1 MIMSSKPLSLK
12 EKILVAAVERTEANL
27 DATFTH
33 EDLTVWTWQREQ
45 ATWGLRGY
53 ESEHPDS
60 DKVQK
65 EVDSRGPGSKG
76 VVDLGWFDRV
86 GTRIYCVTAA
96 GLATYATLD
105 ISNQS
110 LHDKAGRA
118 LELEIR
124 QILEHRVFKDWLKD
138 PSKPRYFREAG
149 HFWGIAPGT
158 PKNTVRQRI
167 RKVDV
172 ALDGALAVLDDKGVD
187 TISLAHG
194 KVLFDRKDIERCNQ
208 FHADLKGRFEKDLRI
223 LDPTFEAA

>member
-12 EKILVAAVERTEANL
+12 EKILVAAVEGTGANHEV
-27 DATFTH
+27 TFTL
-33 EDLTVWTWQREQ
+33 EDLTVWAWRGEQ

-53 ESEHPDS
+53 ESDYPDS
-60 DKVQK
+60 DKIKK
-65 EVDSRGPGSKG
+65 ELSSRGRGTKG
-76 VVDLGWFDRV
+76 IVDLGWFDSV
-86 GTRIYCVTAA
+86 GTRIYTVTAA
-96 GLATYATLD
+96 GLAMYAILD
-105 ISNQS
+105 GSNKDF
-110 LHDKAGRA
+110 HDKAGRA

-138 PSKPRYFREAG
+138 PSKPRHFREAG

-208 FHADLKGRFEKDLRI
+208 FHADLKARFEKDLRI